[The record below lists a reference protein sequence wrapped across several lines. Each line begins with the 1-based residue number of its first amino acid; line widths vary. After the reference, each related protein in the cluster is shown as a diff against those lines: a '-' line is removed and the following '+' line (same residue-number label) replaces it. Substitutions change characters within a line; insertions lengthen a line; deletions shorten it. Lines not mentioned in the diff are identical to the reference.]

1 MVDKQ
6 KKGSLNINTE
16 EDPPTCT
23 REDLEAIAHQRA
35 KEERLR
41 EFLKKAEDERADRAK
56 RGVRSLLDI
65 NLEEDPMPLSEE
77 ELKAMMSPEAWQR
90 HLESIEQGKAFIEK
104 LRKGGRDH

>member
-6 KKGSLNINTE
+6 KKSSLNINTE

-23 REDLEAIAHQRA
+23 REELEAIAHKRA

-65 NLEEDPMPLSEE
+65 NTEEDSMPMSEE

-90 HLESIEQGKAFIEK
+90 DLERTEQLKAFVEK
-104 LRKGGRDH
+104 LKKGGRDH